1 MKALKTV
8 YDFLPQKFKLKLYF
22 YYFTV
27 LLTNILDVIGIGLFF
42 PALNFLINFKTG
54 ILFVDNIIA
63 GLNLTQNEIIFYF
76 LLLISIIFLIK
87 NLLVIYINIFQT
99 RFNSELSYDL
109 SRDLFNQ
116 YLSMP
121 IRFHS
126 SLNSSRLLR
135 NTTDEV
141 FLFVKFIS
149 SSILLIFSDITLLFI
164 FSILLISVSSI
175 KTISVLILFSLVA
188 VLIYYLSKDKIKSYG
203 EKRLIISEN
212 VLKFIREGFSS
223 IREIKIYNIK
233 DYFVKRYREEGQKTI
248 PLSIF
253 INLIAGLPK
262 VIFEM
267 FALIL
272 FILLILFSL
281 NINQSFDQLLPALTI
296 LVLSIYRIAPGVV
309 RILQNFQRIKH
320 YMPSF
325 YNLNSA
331 FKFNKDKIDSV
342 IGNVNLDFNFESVE
356 LKNIFFNYKKD
367 QKILEDVNL
376 KIKKGSRLLI
386 QGKSG
391 CGKSTFLD
399 IMCGLLPPEEGKIFI
414 NGIEATDR
422 DKKRL
427 LSKIS
432 YVSQVPFLID
442 NDIISN
448 VALGMQNNYDLEKII
463 KILEIVELKNFIDN
477 INSNVSKRLGER
489 GALISG
495 GQKQRIA
502 IARAL
507 FFDPQIL
514 ILDEATNSIDYET
527 EIKILN
533 NIINK
538 YSNLTIIKVSHSKH
552 NYENLFIK
560 YKMEENKLINT
571 TI

>member
-8 YDFLPQKFKLKLYF
+8 YNFLPQKYKLKLYF

-63 GLNLTQNEIIFYF
+63 GLNLSQNEIIVYL

-87 NLLVIYINIFQT
+87 NLLIIYINIFQT
-99 RFNSELSYDL
+99 RFNSELSLDL

-141 FLFVKFIS
+141 FIFVKFIS
-149 SSILLIFSDITLLFI
+149 SSILLIFSDLTLLFI

-188 VLIYYLSKDKIKSYG
+188 ILIYYLSKDKIKSYG
-203 EKRLIISEN
+203 EIRLTISEN
-212 VLKFIREGFSS
+212 VLKFLREGFSS
-223 IREIKIYNIK
+223 IREIKIYNLK
-233 DYFVKRYREEGQKTI
+233 DFFVKRYREEGQKTI

-272 FILLILFSL
+272 FILLVIFSL
-281 NINQSFDQLLPALTI
+281 SINQNFDQLLPTLTI
-296 LVLSIYRIAPGVV
+296 LVLSIYRIAPSVV

-331 FKFNKDKIDSV
+331 FKFNKDKIDPVS
-342 IGNVNLDFNFESVE
+342 GNINLDFNFESVE
-356 LKNIFFNYKKD
+356 LKNIFFNYKKN
-367 QKILEDVNL
+367 QKILEDINL
-376 KIKKGSRLLI
+376 KIKKGSKLLI

-399 IMCGLLPPEEGKIFI
+399 IICSLLPPEKGKILI
-414 NGIEATDR
+414 NEIEATEI

-432 YVSQVPFLID
+432 YVSQTPFLLD

-448 VALGMQNNYDLEKII
+448 VALGMQNNYDLKKII
-463 KILEIVELKNFIDN
+463 RILEIVELKNFADD
-477 INSNVSKRLGER
+477 INNNFSNRFGER
-489 GALISG
+489 GSLISG

-527 EIKILN
+527 EIKILK
-533 NIINK
+533 NIINE
-538 YSNLTIIKVSHSKH
+538 YPNLAIIKVSHSTH
-552 NYENLFIK
+552 NYENLFKK
-560 YKMEENKLINT
+560 YVMKENKLMMN
-571 TI
+571 

>member
-8 YDFLPQKFKLKLYF
+8 YNFLPQKYKLKLYF

-63 GLNLTQNEIIFYF
+63 GLNLSQNEIIVYL

-87 NLLVIYINIFQT
+87 NLLIIYINIFQT
-99 RFNSELSYDL
+99 RFNSELSLDL

-141 FLFVKFIS
+141 FIFVKFIS
-149 SSILLIFSDITLLFI
+149 SSILLIFSDLTLLFI

-188 VLIYYLSKDKIKSYG
+188 ILIYYLSKDKIKSYG
-203 EKRLIISEN
+203 EIRLTISEN
-212 VLKFIREGFSS
+212 VLKFLREGFSS
-223 IREIKIYNIK
+223 IREIKIYNLK
-233 DYFVKRYREEGQKTI
+233 DFFVKRYREEGQKTI

-272 FILLILFSL
+272 FILLVIFSL
-281 NINQSFDQLLPALTI
+281 SINQNFDQLLPTLTI
-296 LVLSIYRIAPGVV
+296 LVLSIYRIAPSVV

-331 FKFNKDKIDSV
+331 FKFNKDKIDPVS
-342 IGNVNLDFNFESVE
+342 GNINLDFNFESVE
-356 LKNIFFNYKKD
+356 LKNIFFNYKKN
-367 QKILEDVNL
+367 QKILEDINL
-376 KIKKGSRLLI
+376 KIKKGSKLLI

-399 IMCGLLPPEEGKIFI
+399 IICSLLPPEKGKILI
-414 NGIEATDR
+414 NEIEATEI

-432 YVSQVPFLID
+432 YVSQTPFLLD

-448 VALGMQNNYDLEKII
+448 VALGMQNNYDLKKII
-463 KILEIVELKNFIDN
+463 RILEIVELKNFADD
-477 INSNVSKRLGER
+477 INNNFSNRLGER
-489 GALISG
+489 GSLISG

-527 EIKILN
+527 EIKILK
-533 NIINK
+533 NIINE
-538 YSNLTIIKVSHSKH
+538 YPNLAIIKVSHSTH
-552 NYENLFIK
+552 NYENLFKK
-560 YKMEENKLINT
+560 YVMKENKLMMN
-571 TI
+571 

>member
-8 YDFLPQKFKLKLYF
+8 YNFLPQKYKLKLYF

-54 ILFVDNIIA
+54 ILFLDNIIA
-63 GLNLTQNEIIFYF
+63 GLNLSQNEIIIYF

-87 NLLVIYINIFQT
+87 NLLIIYINIFQT
-99 RFNSELSYDL
+99 RFNSELSLDL

-141 FLFVKFIS
+141 FIFVKFIS
-149 SSILLIFSDITLLFI
+149 SSILLIFSDLTLLFI

-203 EKRLIISEN
+203 EKRLTISEN

-253 INLIAGLPK
+253 INLMAGLPK

-272 FILLILFSL
+272 FILLVLFSL
-281 NINQSFDQLLPALTI
+281 NINQSFDQLLPTLTI
-296 LVLSIYRIAPGVV
+296 LVLSIYRIAPSVV

-325 YNLNSA
+325 YNLKSA
-331 FKFNKDKIDSV
+331 YEFNKDKIDRV
-342 IGNVNLDFNFESVE
+342 IRNINLEFNFESTE
-356 LKNIFFNYKKD
+356 LKNIFFKYEKN
-367 QKILEDVNL
+367 QMILEGINL
-376 KIKKGSRLLI
+376 KIKKGSKLLI

-399 IMCGLLPPEEGKIFI
+399 IMCGLLSPEKGKIFI
-414 NGIEATDR
+414 NEIEATEI

-432 YVSQVPFLID
+432 YVSQVPFLLD

-448 VALGMQNNYDLEKII
+448 VALGMQNNYDLKKII
-463 KILEIVELKNFIDN
+463 KILEIVELKNFADN
-477 INSNVSKRLGER
+477 INNNFSNRLGER
-489 GALISG
+489 GSLISG

-507 FFDPQIL
+507 FFDPQML

-527 EIKILN
+527 EIKILK
-533 NIINK
+533 NIINE
-538 YSNLTIIKVSHSKH
+538 YPNLTIVKVSHSTH
-552 NYENLFIK
+552 NYENLFKK
-560 YKMEENKLINT
+560 YTMKENKLIIN
-571 TI
+571 